1 MIRFDRF
8 TKEAQDV
15 AQRAI
20 ELLKDYKHNQLAT
33 EHILLALIEKFRVKV
48 EDSVNASKTFDM
60 LMGAEVPPRTRFI
73 QTHAHE
79 VRNLDI

>member
-33 EHILLALIEKFRVKV
+33 EHILLALIENP
-48 EDSVNASKTFDM
+48 ESA
-60 LMGAEVPPRTRFI
+60 AE
-73 QTHAHE
+73 
-79 VRNLDI
+79 